1 MGLLSRTGIIPVTYK
16 TDTPGPMTR
25 TVREAALLLN
35 AMTGSDNA
43 KPIKTPQPIRSVD
56 YTKWL
61 QPTRTGLAVQSL
73 EQLVQFN
80 ENAPGASIPC
90 AAGTGVYP

>member
-1 MGLLSRTGIIPVTYK
+1 VGLLSRTGIIPVTYK

-90 AAGTGVYP
+90 AAGTGV